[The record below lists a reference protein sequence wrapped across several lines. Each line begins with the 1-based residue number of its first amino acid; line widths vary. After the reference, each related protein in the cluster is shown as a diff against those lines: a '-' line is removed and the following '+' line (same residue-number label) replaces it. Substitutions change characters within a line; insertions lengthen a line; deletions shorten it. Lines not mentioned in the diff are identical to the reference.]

1 MLKEGLQDVRF
12 TCSLTGLEN
21 REVKIFAI
29 KYYVVFLHEQIKF
42 RYEEIGFIMKYDI
55 FISYARKD
63 FEEVNRLVGMHPA
76 ESGFSESDKEK

>member
-1 MLKEGLQDVRF
+1 MYINIYIE
-12 TCSLTGLEN
+12 
-21 REVKIFAI
+21 RELLSKKNYKA
-29 KYYVVFLHEQIKF
+29 
-42 RYEEIGFIMKYDI
+42 KYDI